1 MLWEEVNVIKVQLD
15 TALRT
20 CRENG
25 LKATLAEVEYRK
37 EKAKEILRLKS
48 EGCPAT
54 LIPDIVKG
62 LENVAILYQDK
73 LDKEVIYKSN
83 IEAIQVKKL
92 ELRTMEAELE
102 REYVSN
108 ERN

>member
-1 MLWEEVNVIKVQLD
+1 MLWEEVNTIKVQLD

-25 LKATLAEVEYRK
+25 LKATQAEVEYRK
-37 EKAKEILRLKS
+37 LKSKEILRLKS
-48 EGCPAT
+48 EGYPVT

-62 LENVAILYQDK
+62 LNEVAVLYQDK

-92 ELRTMEAELE
+92 ELRTMESELE
-102 REYVSN
+102 REWG
-108 ERN
+108 EIK

>member
-1 MLWEEVNVIKVQLD
+1 MLWEEVNTIKVQLD
-15 TALRT
+15 SALRT

-25 LKATLAEVEYRK
+25 LKMALAEVEYRK
-37 EKAKEILRLKS
+37 QKGKEILRLKS
-48 EGCPAT
+48 EGYPAT

-62 LENVAILYQDK
+62 LENVAVLYQDK

-92 ELRTMEAELE
+92 ELRTMESELE
-102 REYVSN
+102 REYINARN
-108 ERN
+108 E